1 MPHLED
7 LAECQFTSLLSFQS
21 TVKQAKV
28 LKLTPAPGKP
38 NWVYCDYAMK
48 ITQQYPRDIM
58 SETVYGRVLALFK
71 LGRRRQATPALKKAI
86 DYLPLVRKELLK
98 TKHRL
103 PSRARPERI
112 TVGGADEAY
121 YYWERSGQFWQEDPE
136 ALEWLRGMTRQATK
150 THRGKGQ

>member
-1 MPHLED
+1 
-7 LAECQFTSLLSFQS
+7 
-21 TVKQAKV
+21 

-71 LGRRRQATPALKKAI
+71 LGRRRQATPPLKKAI
-86 DYLPLVRKELLK
+86 EYLPLVRKKLLK

-103 PSRARPERI
+103 PGTARPDRI
-112 TVGGADEAY
+112 TAGGADEAY
-121 YYWERSGQFWQEDPE
+121 YYWERSGRFWKEDPG
-136 ALEWLRGMTRQATK
+136 ALEWLRGITGQATDARPGK
-150 THRGKGQ
+150 TR